1 MAQLQS
7 VEGRQGILFVLSAPS
22 GGGKTSL
29 CQRVVTELPGVVQ
42 SVSYTTR
49 PPRPEERDG
58 REYHFITPQEFQQ
71 CGQNEAFLECARVHE
86 HWYGTSRQQ
95 IETARH
101 ASLDVLLAIDVQGAM
116 QLRTRNVEAVHI
128 FVLPPS
134 WAELEARL
142 RARGSEAESTLT
154 RRLAVARQELAQY
167 TAYDYVIINNQL
179 DQATA
184 VLKAIILAE
193 RHRVARVG
201 TAPVFSLLEAQ
212 DVQS

>member
-1 MAQLQS
+1 MAQPQS
-7 VEGRQGILFVLSAPS
+7 VEGRQGLLFVLSAPS

-29 CQRVVTELPGVVQ
+29 CQRVVAELSGVVQ

-58 REYHFITPQEFQQ
+58 REYHFITLQAFQQ
-71 CGQNEAFLECARVHE
+71 CCDHKAFLECAQVHE

-95 IETARH
+95 IETATH
-101 ASLDVLLAIDVQGAM
+101 AGLDVLLAIDVQGAM
-116 QLRTRNVEAVHI
+116 QLRTRDVEAVHI

-142 RARGSEAESTLT
+142 RARGSEAESTLA
-154 RRLAVARQELAQY
+154 RRLAVAQQELAHY

-184 VLKAIILAE
+184 VLKAIIMAE

-201 TAPVFSLLEAQ
+201 TAPVTSLLETKE
-212 DVQS
+212 VQR

>member
-1 MAQLQS
+1 MAHQRS
-7 VEGRQGILFVLSAPS
+7 IEGRQGILFVLSAPS

-29 CQRVVTELPGVVQ
+29 CQRVVAELPGVVQ

-71 CGQNEAFLECARVHE
+71 RGQNEAFLECARVHE

-95 IETARH
+95 VEAARH
-101 ASLDVLLAIDVQGAM
+101 AGLDVLLAIDVQGAT
-116 QLRTRNVEAVHI
+116 QLRTRDVEAVHI

-142 RARGSEAESTLT
+142 RARGSEAESTLA
-154 RRLAVARQELAQY
+154 RRLAVARQELEHY

-184 VLKAIILAE
+184 VLKAIIMAE

-201 TAPVFSLLEAQ
+201 TAPVISLLETQ
-212 DVQS
+212 DVQY

>member
-1 MAQLQS
+1 
-7 VEGRQGILFVLSAPS
+7 
-22 GGGKTSL
+22 
-29 CQRVVTELPGVVQ
+29 VVQ

-71 CGQNEAFLECARVHE
+71 RGQNEAFLECARVHE

-95 IETARH
+95 VEAARH
-101 ASLDVLLAIDVQGAM
+101 AGLDVLLAIDVQGAT
-116 QLRTRNVEAVHI
+116 QLRTRDVEAVHI

-142 RARGSEAESTLT
+142 RARGSEAESTLA
-154 RRLAVARQELAQY
+154 RRLAVARQELEHY

-184 VLKAIILAE
+184 VLKAIIMAE

-201 TAPVFSLLEAQ
+201 TAPVISLLETQ
-212 DVQS
+212 DVQY